1 MKKIVITATLLA
13 MLGTFAVSCQ
23 KEADTVPATV
33 YSRSEYN
40 VLYRIDNILHHAN
53 IQSPEEWNVFLS
65 DMFALA
71 RHGHRVSV
79 QRTTVSS
86 LTLPSKDIVTHET
99 KDPDDAIE
107 WSKTM
112 TEQGYEVTIE
122 YDIETGIYTLT
133 AVKY

>member
-53 IQSPEEWNVFLS
+53 IQSPEISHRYSMVCMFLRWNQKAKQ
-65 DMFALA
+65 M
-71 RHGHRVSV
+71 
-79 QRTTVSS
+79 Q
-86 LTLPSKDIVTHET
+86 
-99 KDPDDAIE
+99 
-107 WSKTM
+107 
-112 TEQGYEVTIE
+112 
-122 YDIETGIYTLT
+122 
-133 AVKY
+133 